1 MLRFIL
7 RRLALGLVTLWILSV
22 FVFLGTQV
30 LPGNPGRT
38 ILGPFA
44 DAGAVKLLNHQLGVD
59 RPIYVQYGDWIGH
72 FVIGDMG
79 TSYALQTD
87 VRPLVTDAFVR
98 SLKLGALAFVIV
110 VPLSIFGGVVAALKR
125 GRAVDRSITIFGQS
139 ATAMPEFVSGIFL
152 IVVFGLALGW
162 FPPLANWPPGTDA
175 LGQVKYLFLPAMSL
189 VLVLFGYIARMA
201 RAGTIGSLESDYT
214 RTAYLKGLSRR
225 TVIWRHVLRNS
236 LLPTITVIATQTGYL
251 IGGLVIVETLFN
263 YSGIGRLIY
272 DAARTRDYPLLES
285 SVLTVGVVYMIATIV
300 ADVLYSVLN
309 PRIRYGAGE

>member
-7 RRLALGLVTLWILSV
+7 RRLALGLVTLWILSI
-22 FVFLGTQV
+22 FVFFGTQI

-59 RPIYVQYGDWIGH
+59 RPVYVQYGDWIGH

-79 TSYALQTD
+79 KSYALQAE
-87 VRPLVTDAFVR
+87 VRPLVQDAFVR
-98 SLKLGALAFVIV
+98 SLKLGLLAFVIV

-125 GRAVDRSITIFGQS
+125 GRPADRAITIFGQS

-152 IVVFGLALGW
+152 IVIFGLGLGW
-162 FPPLANWPPGTDA
+162 FPALANWPPGTGFF
-175 LGQVKYLFLPAMSL
+175 GQLKYLFLPAMSL

-201 RAGTIGSLESDYT
+201 RAGTITSLESDYA

-263 YSGIGRLIY
+263 YSGIGRLIF

-285 SVLTVGVVYMIATIV
+285 GVLSVGLIYMVATIV
-300 ADVLYSVLN
+300 ADALYSVLN
-309 PRIRYGAGE
+309 PRIRYGGTE

>member
-7 RRLALGLVTLWILSV
+7 RRLALGLVTLWILSI
-22 FVFLGTQV
+22 FVFFGTQI

-79 TSYALQTD
+79 KSYALQAD
-87 VRPLVTDAFVR
+87 VRPLVQDAFVR
-98 SLKLGALAFVIV
+98 SVKLGLLAFVIV
-110 VPLSIFGGVVAALKR
+110 VPLSIFAGVVAALKR
-125 GRAVDRSITIFGQS
+125 GHAADRAITIFGQS

-152 IVVFGLALGW
+152 IVIFGLGLGW
-162 FPPLANWPPGTDA
+162 FPALANWPPGTGFF
-175 LGQVKYLFLPAMSL
+175 GQIKYLFLPAMSL

-201 RAGTIGSLESDYT
+201 RAGTIASLESDYA

-263 YSGIGRLIY
+263 YSGIGRLIF

-285 SVLTVGVVYMIATIV
+285 GVLTVGLIYMVATIV
-300 ADVLYSVLN
+300 ADALYSVLN
-309 PRIRYGAGE
+309 PRIRYGAAE

>member
-7 RRLALGLVTLWILSV
+7 RRLALGLVTLWILSI
-22 FVFLGTQV
+22 FVFFGTQI

-59 RPIYVQYGDWIGH
+59 RPVYVQYGDWIGH

-79 TSYALQTD
+79 KSYALQTE
-87 VRPLVTDAFVR
+87 VRPLVQDAFVR
-98 SLKLGALAFVIV
+98 SLKLGLLAFVIV

-125 GRAVDRSITIFGQS
+125 GRPADRAITIFGQS

-152 IVVFGLALGW
+152 IVIFGLGLGW
-162 FPPLANWPPGTDA
+162 FPALANWPPGTGFF
-175 LGQVKYLFLPAMSL
+175 GQLKYLFLPAMSL

-201 RAGTIGSLESDYT
+201 RAGTITSLESDYA

-285 SVLTVGVVYMIATIV
+285 GVLSVGLIYMVATIV
-300 ADVLYSVLN
+300 ADALYSVLN
-309 PRIRYGAGE
+309 PRIRYGGTE

>member
-7 RRLALGLVTLWILSV
+7 RRLALGLLTLWILSL
-22 FVFLGTQV
+22 FVFFGTRI
-30 LPGNPGRT
+30 LPGDPGRA

-44 DAGAVKLLNHQLGVD
+44 DAGAVKQLNHQLGVD
-59 RPIYVQYGDWIGH
+59 RPIYVQYGDWVGH
-72 FVIGDMG
+72 FAIGDFG
-79 TSYALQTD
+79 TSYALNTD
-87 VRPLVTDAFVR
+87 VRSLVQDAFVR

-162 FPPLANWPPGTDA
+162 FPALANWPPGTGF
-175 LGQVKYLFLPAMSL
+175 LGQIKYLFLPAVSL

-201 RAGTIGSLESDYT
+201 RAGTIASLESDYA

>member
-1 MLRFIL
+1 MLRFLL

-30 LPGNPGRT
+30 LPGNPGRA

-79 TSYALQTD
+79 TSYALNTP
-87 VRPLVTDAFVR
+87 VRPLVFDAFVR
-98 SLKLGALAFVIV
+98 SLKLGTLAFVIV
-110 VPLSIFGGVVAALKR
+110 VPLSIVAGVAAALRR
-125 GRAVDRSITIFGQS
+125 GRAADRMITIFGQS

-152 IVVFGLALGW
+152 IVVFGLWLGW
-162 FPPLANWPPGTDA
+162 LPALANWPPGTGFF
-175 LGQVKYLFLPAMSL
+175 GQIKYLLLPALAL
-189 VLVLFGYIARMA
+189 VLVLFGYISRMA
-201 RAGTIGSLESDYT
+201 RAGTTAALESDYA

-225 TVIWRHVLRNS
+225 TVIRRHVLRNS

-285 SVLTVGVVYMIATIV
+285 GVLVVGLIYMVATIV

-309 PRIRYGAGE
+309 PRIRYGAAE